1 VQEGLTQLH
10 NQLPKEMSN
19 KISETIIA
27 NKDTVREKNH
37 HILQDKLKEH
47 NPAIKN
53 TLTDKIASGTAES
66 VVTEANNIIYI
77 APEEVST
84 TITNELINHVK
95 EFESVKKDD
104 IKADIESILSEAEV
118 SGETI
123 EEVTNKIDELQPN

>member
-1 VQEGLTQLH
+1 
-10 NQLPKEMSN
+10 MAN
-19 KISETIIA
+19 KVSDTIIA
-27 NKDTVREKNH
+27 NKDPVREKID
-37 HILQDKLKEH
+37 HILQDKLDKH

-53 TLTDKIASGTAES
+53 TLTDKIASGAAES
-66 VVTEANNIIYI
+66 VVTEANNIIDI

-104 IKADIESILSEAEV
+104 ITADIESIVSEAEV

-123 EEVTNKIDELQPN
+123 EEATNKIDELQPNYDELDRKSVV